1 MRHIIIKVLVI
12 ACLFGYF
19 TLSLYIY
26 FKEVNMQYKG
36 NIKEYIQQSFGWNV
50 RFSSLNDVKN
60 RIPYG
65 IFNAADYD
73 CVEIDNFKG
82 VAIKPHSEDDFRMNK
97 NIATTLEK
105 RLDMPVILIL
115 DGINSYQRKSLIESR
130 IGFVVPGKQI
140 YIPQMGA
147 LMSERGL
154 GVNVSTIE
162 KLSAVAGAMIT
173 LHLGT
178 KSLQGLSISDVA
190 KIMGYS
196 IKTLSLAAAELERAG
211 LISFKLQGRKKLLD
225 FPLSNKELWEKAFPM
240 IDSPV
245 EKLLF
250 STNSALASE
259 IGVISSDSALSEIS
273 MLTSPPQNIYAVY
286 ARNPQLGELDLNDS
300 MGDIKVEVWKTDPTI
315 SSKDGIM
322 DIFSL
327 ALSYKNDDD
336 PRVWKELNKL
346 INEAL

>member
-1 MRHIIIKVLVI
+1 MRHKIVKVLVI

-19 TLSLYIY
+19 TLSLHFY
-26 FKEVNMQYKG
+26 FKEVNMQYQG

-82 VAIKPHSEDDFRMNK
+82 VAIKPYSEDDFRMIK

-130 IGFVVPGKQI
+130 IGFVIPGKQI

-162 KLSAVAGAMIT
+162 KLSTVAGAIIT
-173 LHLGT
+173 LHLGA

-196 IKTLSLAAAELERAG
+196 IKTLSLAAAELERLG
-211 LISFKLQGRKKLLD
+211 LISFKLEGRKKLLD

-245 EKLLF
+245 EKVLYSSNL
-250 STNSALASE
+250 ALASE
-259 IGVISSDSALSEIS
+259 IGVKSSDSVLSEIS
-273 MLTSPPQNIYAVY
+273 MLTSPPQDTYAIYV
-286 ARNPQLGELDLNDS
+286 RDHNLGELNLNDS
-300 MGDIKVEVWKTDPTI
+300 TGDIKVEVWKTNPAIFT
-315 SSKDGIM
+315 KNGIM